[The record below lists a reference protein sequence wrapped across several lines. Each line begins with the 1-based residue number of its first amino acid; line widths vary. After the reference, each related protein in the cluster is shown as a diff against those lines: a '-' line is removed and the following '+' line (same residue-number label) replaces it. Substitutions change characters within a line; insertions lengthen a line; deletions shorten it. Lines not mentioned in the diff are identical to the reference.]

1 MHRHA
6 LSQKVTCNNILNRNL
21 YEAIYTG
28 AIKAEPSLN
37 QGEYIYRITSY
48 RMELCDI
55 KIYNYHNEEFMER
68 SENI

>member
-28 AIKAEPSLN
+28 AIKAESSLN
-37 QGEYIYRITSY
+37 QGEYI
-48 RMELCDI
+48 
-55 KIYNYHNEEFMER
+55 
-68 SENI
+68 